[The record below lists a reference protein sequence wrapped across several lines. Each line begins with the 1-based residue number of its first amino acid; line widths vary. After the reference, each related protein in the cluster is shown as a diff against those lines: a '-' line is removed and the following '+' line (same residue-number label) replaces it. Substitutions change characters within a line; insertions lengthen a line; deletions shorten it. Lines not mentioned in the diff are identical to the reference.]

1 MSYKLLSGC
10 CFSEKIA
17 TRFLCYCS
25 SIPHTLS
32 HQVLHRHSC
41 YPVVRCCSNWQAC
54 LHSCITP
61 TRQAVL
67 AGEHMCVCVVYASQS
82 VFYLTCTSVHAHKT
96 QMPCSY
102 SVSLCKHVLAKHAV
116 TLDLTQTQS
125 SVQKSPTAAL
135 NYINYHGQKTH
146 TLSSHWLQP

>member
-1 MSYKLLSGC
+1 MVVRVLFRWEDLQ
-10 CFSEKIA
+10 FV
-17 TRFLCYCS
+17 FLCYCS

-32 HQVLHRHSC
+32 HRVLRQHSC
-41 YPVVRCCSNWQAC
+41 YPVVHCCSNWQTR

-61 TRQAVL
+61 TSQGVS
-67 AGEHMCVCVVYASQS
+67 AGKHMCVCVVCKTLS
-82 VFYLTCTSVHAHKT
+82 VLYWTALSVHACKT

-102 SVSLCKHVLAKHAV
+102 SLSLCKHVLAKHAL

-125 SVQKSPTAAL
+125 SVQESPTAAL

-146 TLSSHWLQP
+146 NLSSHWLQP